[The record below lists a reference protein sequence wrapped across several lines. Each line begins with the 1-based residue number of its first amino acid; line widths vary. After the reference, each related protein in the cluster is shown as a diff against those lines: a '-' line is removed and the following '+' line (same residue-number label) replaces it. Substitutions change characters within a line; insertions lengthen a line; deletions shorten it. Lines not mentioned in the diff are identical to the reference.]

1 MFFLILKPFVQSLG
15 EKTAKHP
22 KKQIVL
28 KMEPIRVFLQGM
40 FSAVKG
46 GKYGSNTIKNNPR
59 NAMNVKYVMSELQI
73 YLGNTAHHLSEQILE
88 LLYDTLG
95 RHIPVK
101 FSLQT
106 FS

>member
-1 MFFLILKPFVQSLG
+1 MQSLG
-15 EKTAKHP
+15 EKTTRHP
-22 KKQIVL
+22 KKQMVL
-28 KMEPIRVFLQGM
+28 KIEPIRVFLQGM
-40 FSAVKG
+40 FSVVEG
-46 GKYGSNTIKNNPR
+46 GKNVSNTIRNNPN
-59 NAMNVKYVMSELQI
+59 NAMNVRYAMSDFQI
-73 YLGNTAHHLSEQILE
+73 CLSNTDHHLSEQILE